1 MKFKINK
8 FTSAIA
14 TVGAAVVLTACGG
27 GDDAI
32 PVAADVAAVTVNAA
46 NTATAKA
53 IATALTNTAA
63 ITLPAL
69 TSTGTAGNIAA
80 GTTLK
85 FTSTTST
92 ATGVLSGF
100 TLTPPTGEALTGNLV
115 VGSCKFVIVT
125 PVARAGQEFLFEPC
139 SFDLNTAGTSATG
152 TATTVPVVLTFGTT
166 PVSTTMSGVTLT
178 SNGTGGVTVSVGGNT
193 VGTAAVATGATGS
206 SS

>member
-1 MKFKINK
+1 MKFKVNK
-8 FTSAIA
+8 FASAFA

-27 GDDAI
+27 GDDSV
-32 PVAADVAAVTVNAA
+32 PVAADVAAVTVNSA
-46 NTATAKA
+46 NTASAKA
-53 IATALTNTAA
+53 IATALANTAA

-92 ATGVLSGF
+92 AAGVLSGF

-125 PVARAGQEFLFEPC
+125 PVGRAGQEFLFDPC
-139 SFDLNTAGTSATG
+139 SFDLNTTGSSATG
-152 TATTVPVVLTFGTT
+152 VATSVPVVLTFGST
-166 PVSTTMSGVTLT
+166 PVSTTISGVTLT
-178 SNGTGGVTVSVGGNT
+178 SNGSGGVTVSVGGAT
-193 VGTAAVATGATGS
+193 IGTAAVATGATGS
-206 SS
+206 SN

>member
-1 MKFKINK
+1 MKFNFNK

-14 TVGAAVVLTACGG
+14 TVGAAAVLTACGG
-27 GDDAI
+27 GDDTV

-53 IATALTNTAA
+53 IATALANTAA

-85 FTSTTST
+85 FTAPTSS

-125 PVARAGQEFLFEPC
+125 PVARAGQEFVFDPC
-139 SFDLNTAGTSATG
+139 SFDLNTTGTSATG
-152 TATTVPVVLTFGTT
+152 TATSVPVVLTFG
-166 PVSTTMSGVTLT
+166 STAVPTSVSGVTLT
-178 SNGTGGVTVSVGGNT
+178 SNGSGGVTVSVGGVT

-206 SS
+206 SN